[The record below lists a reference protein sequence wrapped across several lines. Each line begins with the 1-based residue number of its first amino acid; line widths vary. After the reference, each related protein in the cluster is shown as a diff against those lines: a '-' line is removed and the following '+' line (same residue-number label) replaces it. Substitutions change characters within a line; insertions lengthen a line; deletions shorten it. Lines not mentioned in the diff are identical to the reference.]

1 MDDLTKE
8 QRSRN
13 MSHIRSSSTKPEEMV
28 RKRLFSK
35 GFRYR
40 KNVKGL
46 PGTPDIVLKKYNTAI
61 FVHGCFWH
69 MHDCGKFRWPSSN
82 QDYWTPKILGNVER
96 DKRNQK
102 QLEKMGW
109 NVLVVWECEL
119 SKKKLEETMNR
130 IEKAIV
136 GGRKINE

>member
-13 MSHIRSSSTKPEEMV
+13 MSHIRSSNTKPEEMV